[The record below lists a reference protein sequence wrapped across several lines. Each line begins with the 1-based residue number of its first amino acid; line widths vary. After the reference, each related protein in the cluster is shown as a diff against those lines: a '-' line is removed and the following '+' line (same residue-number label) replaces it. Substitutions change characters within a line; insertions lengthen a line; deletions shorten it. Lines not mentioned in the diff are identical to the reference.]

1 VRHRVPTDIGTGRHC
16 ANGRELQRT
25 LDDTLSKRCRPIMNK
40 ANEGNDTRQLA
51 FDLGFVS
58 IVPSLSTRLD
68 PWTSRATWYRHR
80 NQTERL
86 FRRLKGLR
94 RTFSSFDKSD
104 VTLLGLA
111 YFALIVEALR

>member
-1 VRHRVPTDIGTGRHC
+1 VRHRVLTDIGTGRQC
-16 ANGRELQRT
+16 ANNRKLLRT
-25 LDDTLSKRCRPIMNK
+25 LVTLPKRSRPIMDN

-68 PWTSRATWYRHR
+68 PWTSRATWYRLR

-86 FRRLKGLR
+86 FRRLKGIR